1 MPGCAAYRTP
11 MEGHVLTV
19 INGHIKEA
27 VVEMRLS
34 ISDISVLFGFLL
46 LTSNITS
53 EIQAS
58 EIKIKKYQ
66 QIFQQRMG
74 IVFKTQNNSNYNFFL
89 NERKKKTP

>member
-1 MPGCAAYRTP
+1 MPGCVAYKTP

-46 LTSNITS
+46 LTSNITF

-58 EIKIKKYQ
+58 EIKIKTYQ
-66 QIFQQRMG
+66 QILPTKNGYCF
-74 IVFKTQNNSNYNFFL
+74 
-89 NERKKKTP
+89 